1 MTWNVVILVHFDGH
15 ILCDNDRQ
23 QVLPHLDLWSSRVKV
38 EDKVNINTAI
48 QDMELS

>member
-1 MTWNVVILVHFDGH
+1 MSWNVVILVYFDGL

-23 QVLPHLDLWSSRVKV
+23 QVPPHLDLCSSRVKV
-38 EDKVNINTAI
+38 EDKVNINIAI

>member
-1 MTWNVVILVHFDGH
+1 MTSNVVILVHFDGQ

-23 QVLPHLDLWSSRVKV
+23 QVSPHLDLCSSRVKV
-38 EDKVNINTAI
+38 KDKVKINIAN